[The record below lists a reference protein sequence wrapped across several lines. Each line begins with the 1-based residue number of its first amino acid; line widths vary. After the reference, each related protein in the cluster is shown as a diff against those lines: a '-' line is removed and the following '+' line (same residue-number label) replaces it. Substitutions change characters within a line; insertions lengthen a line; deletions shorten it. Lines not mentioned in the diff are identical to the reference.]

1 MTATITFSLLEW
13 RLFPGRPN
21 KMQYK
26 ISNLNPEKNHT
37 LPVTEGSCI
46 RTKDLPWHKP
56 SSIRNLLFSLPWL
69 LLLLAPPAH
78 AVTQTAWH
86 SGLEQAGHNGRVILS
101 SAYLGGRLMDELR
114 VMKNE
119 EATVEIRANIAS
131 SGVVWSSYARV
142 CTTREALWRVHFPYD
157 PATGELNAI
166 GGYYMMANV
175 SPTIAQALF
184 DAMIGK
190 KTGNP
195 TTDIPGAVLIDR
207 GEVPEC

>member
-1 MTATITFSLLEW
+1 MTD
-13 RLFPGRPN
+13 GRR
-21 KMQYK
+21 
-26 ISNLNPEKNHT
+26 
-37 LPVTEGSCI
+37 I
-46 RTKDLPWHKP
+46 RTENVFWHKL
-56 SSIRNLLFSLPWL
+56 SSVRNLVFSLPWL
-69 LLLLAPPAH
+69 LLVLALPAH

-86 SGLEQAGHNGRVILS
+86 NGLEQASHNGRVILS

-142 CTTREALWRVHFPYD
+142 CTTREALWRVHFPYNS
-157 PATGELNAI
+157 ATGELNAI

-184 DAMIGK
+184 DAMITQK
-190 KTGNP
+190 AGNP

>member
-1 MTATITFSLLEW
+1 M
-13 RLFPGRPN
+13 
-21 KMQYK
+21 
-26 ISNLNPEKNHT
+26 
-37 LPVTEGSCI
+37 TEGSCI

>member
-1 MTATITFSLLEW
+1 
-13 RLFPGRPN
+13 
-21 KMQYK
+21 MQYQ
-26 ISNLNPEKNHT
+26 INNFNLETNRT
-37 LPVTEGSCI
+37 LPVTDGRRI
-46 RTKDLPWHKP
+46 RTENVFWHKL
-56 SSIRNLLFSLPWL
+56 SSVRNLVFSLPWL
-69 LLLLAPPAH
+69 LLLLALPAH

-86 SGLEQAGHNGRVILS
+86 NGLEQASHNGRVILS

-142 CTTREALWRVHFPYD
+142 CTTREALWRVHFPYN
-157 PATGELNAI
+157 PTTGELNAI

-184 DAMIGK
+184 DAMIAQK
-190 KTGNP
+190 AGNP